1 MVQDEVLKLLAY
13 ASVIPK
19 YGIAVKSI
27 QTLGRF
33 MEGAEEATSEL
44 QLQLFDPQS
53 RRAYSEGLKQVDSRD
68 SEPPPCPQNPQR

>member
-33 MEGAEEATSEL
+33 MEGAEEAVLRPARRILTERLCGKYTLTCDTFL
-44 QLQLFDPQS
+44 QTI
-53 RRAYSEGLKQVDSRD
+53 
-68 SEPPPCPQNPQR
+68 